1 MNKEFYK
8 MQKIAGL
15 ITENQ
20 FRQLTEAESALQTYL
35 TGIANELNKKPEV
48 LAKEITDYLN
58 SIMVVKDGEVPGTKS
73 TGKETVFVAPSK
85 KGAPFLM
92 VTAKKSGGKFIA
104 NEEISNWL
112 AKTDP
117 RLKNE
122 AQNEVMKAYLQD
134 RKITEP
140 FGGFEKLPSASHPN
154 DFGVKQES
162 NNQLNEEEKNINTFG
177 KNLMDRLTK
186 SAFDAK
192 FVDNELKRIEL
203 EKIVKENPK
212 KLAVVYF
219 DKAFNYVLITTNKDN
234 QDEALKVAE
243 SVKSFLPDGYT
254 ISKQGSYFV
263 EIQPKL

>member
-8 MQKIAGL
+8 MQKLAGL

-20 FRQLTEAESALQTYL
+20 F
-35 TGIANELNKKPEV
+35 K
-48 LAKEITDYLN
+48 
-58 SIMVVKDGEVPGTKS
+58 
-73 TGKETVFVAPSK
+73 
-85 KGAPFLM
+85 
-92 VTAKKSGGKFIA
+92 
-104 NEEISNWL
+104 
-112 AKTDP
+112 
-117 RLKNE
+117 
-122 AQNEVMKAYLQD
+122 
-134 RKITEP
+134 
-140 FGGFEKLPSASHPN
+140 
-154 DFGVKQES
+154 
-162 NNQLNEEEKNINTFG
+162 QLNEEEKNINTFG

-263 EIQPKL
+263 QIQPKL

>member
-8 MQKIAGL
+8 MQKLAGL

-20 FRQLTEAESALQTYL
+20 F
-35 TGIANELNKKPEV
+35 K
-48 LAKEITDYLN
+48 
-58 SIMVVKDGEVPGTKS
+58 
-73 TGKETVFVAPSK
+73 
-85 KGAPFLM
+85 
-92 VTAKKSGGKFIA
+92 
-104 NEEISNWL
+104 
-112 AKTDP
+112 
-117 RLKNE
+117 
-122 AQNEVMKAYLQD
+122 
-134 RKITEP
+134 
-140 FGGFEKLPSASHPN
+140 
-154 DFGVKQES
+154 
-162 NNQLNEEEKNINTFG
+162 QLNEEEKNINTFG

-254 ISKQGSYFV
+254 ISKQGGYFV
-263 EIQPKL
+263 QIQPKL